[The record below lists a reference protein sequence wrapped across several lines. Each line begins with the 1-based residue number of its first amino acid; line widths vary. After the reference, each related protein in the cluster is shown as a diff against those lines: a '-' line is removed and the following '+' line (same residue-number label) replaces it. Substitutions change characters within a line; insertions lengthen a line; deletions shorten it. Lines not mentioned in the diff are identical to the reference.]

1 MTNDKIFISYRRED
15 TAGHAGRLYDRLN
28 ARFPSQVFRDITS
41 IRPGEKFRDAI
52 ERKLDTCQVFIELIG
67 NQWASIKDQRGR
79 RIDQPDD
86 FVRLELATA
95 LRRSITVIPVL
106 VEGARMPDASTL
118 PEDVAPLTLHNA
130 LEISEVDFDHD
141 VERLIDTLE
150 SIFGTDKPVP
160 PPPTPKPRLGLII
173 GTAVVGLVA
182 VGVILFWYR
191 FAGNPSQPQNANQP
205 AIEAPAKNSGPA
217 APARSIS
224 PNPSPLASV
233 SASQT
238 NPDLN
243 ITATASSFRPA
254 DGTVTYDPTKAI
266 DGKPSTAWVEGVDGP
281 GVGEWIRFDFD
292 REINLHRIVIEPGY
306 FKSPQLWAKN
316 NRPAVL
322 TAQFSDGSSRQLV
335 IANRMEDQK
344 LDAGPVRTRWVRFV
358 IQSVYTSDSDT
369 SISEVRFETRP

>member
-28 ARFPSQVFRDITS
+28 THFPGQVFRDVTS

-106 VEGARMPDASTL
+106 VEGARMPDGSTL

-150 SIFGTDKPVP
+150 SMFGTDKPAP
-160 PPPTPKPRLGLII
+160 PPPTPKARLGLII
-173 GTAVVGLVA
+173 GTAAVGLFA

-191 FAGNPSQPQNANQP
+191 FAGNPAHPQN
-205 AIEAPAKNSGPA
+205 
-217 APARSIS
+217 
-224 PNPSPLASV
+224 V

-238 NPDLN
+238 NQDLN

-254 DGTVTYDPTKAI
+254 DGTATYDPTKAI

-322 TAQFSDGSSRQLV
+322 TAQFSDGSSRQLA